1 MQRLV
6 KCGQD
11 CCSRIHGCGLLTRY
25 GDIPILY
32 LYRYVQN
39 IHKPTINKELI
50 MGLFGKK
57 NAKRCPECKYYVM
70 VEGYGYCA
78 KAIPATVN
86 IRLLSS
92 NALRRECQLP

>member
-1 MQRLV
+1 
-6 KCGQD
+6 
-11 CCSRIHGCGLLTRY
+11 
-25 GDIPILY
+25 
-32 LYRYVQN
+32 
-39 IHKPTINKELI
+39 

-92 NALRRECQLP
+92 NALRRECQRCPKEMTCEDWTAKA